1 MRALEDRAR
10 RDDASAWTILQG
22 SAELSRVRRHRE
34 RIGMLIHR
42 LIDARVSLSNEEEE
56 VW

>member
-1 MRALEDRAR
+1 MRAMDNRAR
-10 RDDASAWTILQG
+10 RDDASAWAILQG
-22 SAELSRVRRHRE
+22 SEELSRLQPHRE
-34 RIGMLIHR
+34 TISVLIHR